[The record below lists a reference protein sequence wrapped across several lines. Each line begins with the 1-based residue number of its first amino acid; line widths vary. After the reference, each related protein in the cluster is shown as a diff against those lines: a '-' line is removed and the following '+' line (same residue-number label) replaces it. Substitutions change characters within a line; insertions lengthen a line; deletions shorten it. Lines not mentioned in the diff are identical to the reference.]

1 MSSISFSSGTAI
13 ALDGLRQA
21 EQAMQLAL
29 KAVGSGS
36 LDLDVMAQAAAIL
49 QGAQGQQGANA
60 VALRASLAQQSYFI
74 DILA

>member
-36 LDLDVMAQAAAIL
+36 LDPDVMAQAAAIL
-49 QGAQGQQGANA
+49 QGAQGRQDANT

>member
-1 MSSISFSSGTAI
+1 MSSTSFSSGTAI

-21 EQAMQLAL
+21 EQAMQFAL

-36 LDLDVMAQAAAIL
+36 LDPDVMAQAAAIL
-49 QGAQGQQGANA
+49 QGAQGRQGANA
-60 VALRASLAQQSYFI
+60 VALRASLTQQSYFI

>member
-1 MSSISFSSGTAI
+1 MSSITFSSGAAI

-21 EQAMQLAL
+21 DQAMQVAL

-36 LDLDVMAQAAAIL
+36 LDPNVMAQAASIL

-60 VALRASLAQQSYFI
+60 IALRASLAQQSYFI